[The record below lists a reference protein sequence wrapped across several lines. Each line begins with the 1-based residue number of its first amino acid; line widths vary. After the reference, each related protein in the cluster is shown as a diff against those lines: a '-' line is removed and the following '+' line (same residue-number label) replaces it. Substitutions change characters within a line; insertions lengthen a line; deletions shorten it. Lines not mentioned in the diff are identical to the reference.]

1 MGKKRKKKRRKE
13 KGIKKNQETNLVGER
28 SGGGYGGDFC
38 TRGPPMREL
47 AAVTQLKIGS
57 FMRRS
62 R

>member
-1 MGKKRKKKRRKE
+1 MGKKRKKTKE
-13 KGIKKNQETNLVGER
+13 RKGIKKNQETNLVGER